1 VGELVAELAEHL
13 GVRATVDVCV
23 ELLEGGDRRA
33 HRDVLPYLTGL
44 SFEEGSP
51 TMDPESWKE
60 YWVRTWGARGLLYVW
75 DDTAVPPLLA
85 GLRDEHWRPAEM
97 CLKVSTKREVGEAG
111 PRAAELAADGELPRV
126 RVQALRTLSVVGDT
140 EHVQTVRG
148 CLADAEEA
156 VRRQAARTL
165 TAMSRRLD
173 LDLDPW

>member
-13 GVRATVDVCV
+13 GPPATVAVCV
-23 ELLEGGDRRA
+23 ELLEGGDRGA

-44 SFEEGSP
+44 SFEDGAP
-51 TMDPESWKE
+51 TLDPESWKD

-75 DDTAVPPLLA
+75 DDSAAPSAVA
-85 GLRDEHWRPAEM
+85 GLDDEHWRPAEM
-97 CLKVSTKREVGEAG
+97 CLKVSTKREIGEAG

-140 EHVQTVRG
+140 EHVEAVRG
-148 CLADAEEA
+148 RLTDADEA

-165 TAMSRRLD
+165 SAMSRRLD